1 MKRDGAGENDLI
13 VVSGDLGGAF
23 VGLQLLEREKRVF
36 MENDTMQP
44 DLDGK
49 DYILERQLKPEA
61 RKDVVGFLKELELV
75 PTAMI
80 DISDGVASEVMHL
93 CKESKTGCKLYEEK
107 LPIDPTVINAARD
120 FNLDP
125 TTCVLWIRP
134 HEPLRL
140 YPGIPPAQFVM
151 QNKWRHLIR

>member
-1 MKRDGAGENDLI
+1 
-13 VVSGDLGGAF
+13 
-23 VGLQLLEREKRVF
+23 
-36 MENDTMQP
+36 MQP

-61 RKDVVGFLKELELV
+61 RKDVIGFLKELELT

-80 DISDGVASEVMHL
+80 DISDGLASEVMHL
-93 CKESKTGCKLYEEK
+93 CKESSTGCKLYEEK

-125 TTCVLWIRP
+125 TTCVLNGGEDYELLFTIKQEDYDKVKGSP
-134 HEPLRL
+134 HFSVIGHMTEESAGRYL
-140 YPGIPPAQFVM
+140 IDAQGGAHELQAQGWDAFGED
-151 QNKWRHLIR
+151 